1 MEREGR
7 REKWKDGRIEEER
20 GLDVEKGRE
29 RRRKES
35 ADIIDKERV
44 KYSEAVNQ
52 PHGGLNYFIK
62 TRP

>member
-1 MEREGR
+1 VVI
-7 REKWKDGRIEEER
+7 EKA
-20 GLDVEKGRE
+20 RE
-29 RRRKES
+29 RRRKEES

-44 KYSEAVNQ
+44 KYSEALNQ